1 MGTPVILDVDTGLD
15 DALAIALA
23 VNDPG
28 TDLLAITT
36 LAGNCAVKLA
46 TENTLKVL
54 HFLGADDVPVH
65 IGASKPLV
73 REPRDAQ
80 YFHGRDGIGEAK
92 IPPFDRPL
100 GRDRGPAAVIRMARE
115 RPGELTWVLLGPLT
129 NLAIALNVAPELPE
143 LLKNVVIMGG
153 AYDVAGN
160 TTAHGEFNMIADPE
174 AANEV
179 FLNRRL
185 DMTVIGLDVTHQTE
199 ITREVW
205 EAGAKSDIP
214 SARLTGLM
222 CDWVWTHHRKE
233 RMYLHD
239 PLAFAVALDP
249 SLVTVDRR
257 SITVGVGEPN
267 RGETMAHR
275 SGTIKVAT
283 SVDSARFL
291 RWFHETM
298 RLNG

>member
-23 VNDPG
+23 INDPG

-36 LAGNCAVKLA
+36 VAGNCAVKLA
-46 TENTLKVL
+46 TENTFKVL

-92 IPPFDRPL
+92 IPPFDRAL
-100 GRDRGPAAVIRMARE
+100 GRDRGPAAVIRMAKE

-199 ITREVW
+199 ITRDVW

-222 CDWVWTHHRKE
+222 CDWVWTHHHRE
-233 RMYLHD
+233 SMYLHD

-249 SLVTVDRR
+249 SLVTVAQK
-257 SITVGVGEPN
+257 SITVGVGEAN
-267 RGETMAHR
+267 RGETVAHR
-275 SGTIKVAT
+275 SGAIKVAT

-291 RWFHETM
+291 RWFHVTM
-298 RLNG
+298 GLNG